1 MLAYEVTGSGRPLLL
16 IHGLTESRRMWDPLL
31 PALAEDHTVLAV
43 DLPGHGESAPG
54 ASYAMDAMADEVAAV
69 VSSAGMDAPTI
80 VGHSLGAVVATAY
93 AAAHPSLG
101 VLNID
106 QSLALRD
113 FKGAL
118 AAVETQL
125 RGDEATFLA
134 FINAMFDG
142 MEVPLSPG
150 ECARLR
156 ELRRAD
162 QAVVLAIWAP
172 VMEQSVEDL
181 DALVQSFS
189 SRVAVPYL
197 ALAAAGAALIGQYL
211 VLHGS
216 DPGAE
221 YESWLSGVIPGA
233 TVEVWPD
240 HGHYPHLVEPV
251 RFVNRL
257 VSFEDVQA

>member
-197 ALAAAGAALIGQYL
+197 AL
-211 VLHGS
+211 HGS